1 MLARMEFPNGGVIG
15 ATIPGIP
22 AILLGRNIKIA
33 WGLGNVN
40 ADQIDLY
47 LEELNPKNSKEFLT
61 PNGYKKLHQKKQ
73 K

>member
-15 ATIPGIP
+15 ATIPGVP

-47 LEELNPKNSKEFLT
+47 IEELNPKNNT
-61 PNGYKKLHQKKQ
+61 
-73 K
+73 